1 MNQEFCKVFLEF
13 ISTID
18 EQAWTSIKNSL
29 FPTYESLAKDQT
41 LLNNCLNL
49 KQYAIDYNHI
59 HSWND
64 YKNQVIAIT
73 NSFLKDNQNLPYFLF
88 SSLLLRLFS
97 NFVNYCETHIEF
109 LKDNNEELVTHLRK
123 LLIKNK
129 V

>member
-1 MNQEFCKVFLEF
+1 MNQQFCKFFLEF
-13 ISTID
+13 IDTID
-18 EQAWTSIKNSL
+18 EQAWISIKNSS
-29 FPTYESLAKDQT
+29 FPTYESLTKDQT
-41 LLNNCLNL
+41 LLNNCSNL
-49 KQYAIDYNHI
+49 KQYVIDYNHI

-97 NFVNYCETHIEF
+97 NFVNYCETHIDF
-109 LKDNNEELVTHLRK
+109 LKNNNEELVTYLRK

-129 V
+129 A

>member
-1 MNQEFCKVFLEF
+1 MNQQFCKIFLEF
-13 ISTID
+13 IDTID
-18 EQAWTSIKNSL
+18 EQAWISIKNSS
-29 FPTYESLAKDQT
+29 FPTYESLTKDQT
-41 LLNNCLNL
+41 LLNNCSNL
-49 KQYAIDYNHI
+49 KQYVIDYNHI

-97 NFVNYCETHIEF
+97 NFVNYCETHIDF
-109 LKDNNEELVTHLRK
+109 LKNNNEELVTYLRK

-129 V
+129 A

>member
-1 MNQEFCKVFLEF
+1 MNQEFCKIFLEF
-13 ISTID
+13 IDTID
-18 EQAWTSIKNSL
+18 EKAWISIKNSS
-29 FPTYESLAKDQT
+29 FPTYESLIKDQT
-41 LLNNCLNL
+41 LLNNCSNL
-49 KQYAIDYNHI
+49 KQYVIDYNHI

-73 NSFLKDNQNLPYFLF
+73 NRFLKDNQNLSYFLF

-97 NFVNYCETHIEF
+97 NFINYCETEIKF

-129 V
+129 A